1 MPFERINKRTRFALI
16 HLFISVALAAP
27 ILGVIIFIWY
37 PLPLFYATGVIT
49 ILTTIAAIHLLIFPA
64 LTFLVY
70 KKNKPK
76 LILDGSVILILQF
89 FALAYGVTILSQG
102 RPAWIVFVVDDFELV
117 SPASIYRGQDT
128 SPNRHAFSLSR
139 PEFIVASYSADP
151 ALRQQ
156 QKEDEMFSGVS
167 LATRPE
173 TYQPIR
179 QHYKS
184 MQARSKPLTELE
196 DFNSNIAVESALK
209 EWPTASGWMPLKA
222 PKKDMVV
229 LLNQNGVPL
238 GIVKLNPWN

>member
-173 TYQPIR
+173 TYQPVT
-179 QHYKS
+179 QHTQA
-184 MQARSKPLTELE
+184 MQARSKPLSYLSL
-196 DFNSNIAVESALK
+196 FNSDEEIASVLK
-209 EWPTASGWMPLKA
+209 KWPEARGWMPLKA
-222 PKKDMVV
+222 PKKDMTV
-229 LLNQNGVPL
+229 LLNEQGIPL
-238 GIVKLNPWN
+238 SVVHLNPWN